1 MNGKAT
7 EIEGFGDSVDAF
19 KNLLT
24 EFTKHFQTEPEIGV
38 RLIRPKQCAVP
49 RFLSGLAH
57 SSGNPPD
64 LTLVKYELIDRDP
77 MSGEVQ
83 MLPSK
88 QTYLILVDHD
98 GVAHNLDRIL
108 KREGDLAKFNIALG
122 LGTAKEERP
131 GRRAAG
137 PSRPCHV
144 TAAGSHAGNRTH
156 PGGRPPAAH
165 PGRDQFQADGWRGNG
180 ALLPDQGIKHRAEKW
195 TPVFGESDAKTKN

>member
-19 KNLLT
+19 KNLLAD
-24 EFTKHFQTEPEIGV
+24 FTKRFQTEPEIGV

-49 RFLSGLAH
+49 RFLNGLAH

-98 GVAHNLDRIL
+98 GVAHNLERIL

-122 LGTAKEERP
+122 LGTGKEEDKGAVP
-131 GRRAAG
+131 QVLLALATSQ
-137 PSRPCHV
+137 PLEAMQV
-144 TAAGSHAGNRTH
+144 TAPT
-156 PGGRPPAAH
+156 PAA
-165 PGRDQFQADGWRGNG
+165 D
-180 ALLPDQGIKHRAEKW
+180 LLPRLLDEINSKRMDGAATARYFRIR
-195 TPVFGESDAKTKN
+195 G